1 MPRDPLELG
10 VKSIDA
16 LARGLWVL
24 QLLEREKSLGLQELE
39 RATGLA
45 RATLLRIL
53 KTLAQA
59 GRVGR
64 HAQSGRYLLQP
75 APLAG
80 DPLAQARSR
89 LSELT
94 APARGSLE
102 RAVPWPV
109 NLAVPDQI
117 DMLVLD
123 TGSSCCLT
131 PNYHALGYRP
141 PLLVSAVGRAYL
153 AWSRPAVRDAAIA
166 LALQRGRLRRSV
178 DPEAL
183 MKALRAIR
191 AQGHALYDPSHTG
204 THSPARYGALAVP
217 LLSGTHCV
225 GSLAMVWIPGAAAP
239 ADLSGR
245 HAQALQRAGA
255 EMSAV
260 LTAAR
265 FRWPGG

>member
-1 MPRDPLELG
+1 MARDPLDLG

-16 LARGLWVL
+16 LARGLQVL
-24 QLLEREKSLGLQELE
+24 ELLEREKSLGVQELE

-64 HAQSGRYLLQP
+64 HADNGRYVMRP
-75 APLAG
+75 APLSG
-80 DPLAQARSR
+80 DARAQARAR
-89 LSELT
+89 LAELSG
-94 APARGSLE
+94 PARAGLE
-102 RAVPWPV
+102 RSLPWPV
-109 NLAVPDQI
+109 NLAVPDQV

-153 AWSRPAVRDAAIA
+153 AWSRPAVREAAIA
-166 LALQRGRLRRSV
+166 AALARGRLRRSV
-178 DPEAL
+178 DPLELAR
-183 MKALRAIR
+183 ALRLIR

-204 THSPARYGALAVP
+204 AHSPARYGALAVP

-225 GSLAMVWIPGAAAP
+225 GSLAMVWIPGAVAP

-245 HAQALQRAGA
+245 FAQALQRAGSD
-255 EMSAV
+255 MSQV

-265 FRWPGG
+265 FRWPPA